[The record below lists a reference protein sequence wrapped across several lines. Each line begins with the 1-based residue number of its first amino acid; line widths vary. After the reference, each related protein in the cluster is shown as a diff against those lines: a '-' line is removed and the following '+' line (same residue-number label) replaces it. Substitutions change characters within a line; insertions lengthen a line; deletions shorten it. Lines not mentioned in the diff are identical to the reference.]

1 MVRLLLVLAVLAF
14 PWLSGIGGA
23 HEAPARAGLVFD
35 EWAQGQDEADGKRPL
50 EPGRTA
56 SLSNLGPAEDGT
68 VQRVDDSVLGWPEGW
83 LRLPTWGAVLDERR
97 AEGERWTPRLAP
109 EWSERARGPPR
120 SAA

>member
-1 MVRLLLVLAVLAF
+1 MLATGKQYSAIIPLIEQLELTAPQITSHGALVTD
-14 PWLSGIGGA
+14 
-23 HEAPARAGLVFD
+23 PAQNIILH
-35 EWAQGQDEADGKRPL
+35 QQCIPL

-68 VQRVDDSVLGWPEGW
+68 VQRVDNSVLGWPEGW

-97 AEGERWTPRLAP
+97 AEGECWTPRLAP